1 MRGER
6 LGFCITFGAQDGSS
20 PHARGTLD
28 SINACKTM
36 HRFIPACAGNATG
49 CPGSRCCSAVHP
61 RMRGERKSGVYGSN
75 GGDGSSPHA
84 RGTLEDDAKPF
95 PVARFI
101 PACAGNARARSI
113 CAQPTAVHP
122 RMRGERCIS
131 SPITTSVSGSS
142 PHARGTPGVSI
153 TKALAVRFIPAC
165 AGNATGSGPTTS
177 QGTVHPRM
185 RGERDF
191 QIAA

>member
-6 LGFCITFGAQDGSS
+6 GLREDVLVGAVGSS

-49 CPGSRCCSAVHP
+49 CPGSRCCS
-61 RMRGERKSGVYGSN
+61 
-75 GGDGSSPHA
+75 
-84 RGTLEDDAKPF
+84 
-95 PVARFI
+95 
-101 PACAGNARARSI
+101 
-113 CAQPTAVHP
+113 AVHP

-185 RGERDF
+185 RGERLTKWYASPPKRGSSPHARGTRFSDSRLIVMWRF
-191 QIAA
+191 IPACAGNAYPRSV